1 MISNSI
7 YQKPVPINRAYIYIY
22 IYLFIYLFFW
32 IFLSVKKFIKKRKEK
47 EKEIYMRILNR
58 IPWTQPHYTK
68 TNQVGNHW
76 QKENFKPPWNL
87 NQETHNNM
95 WE

>member
-7 YQKPVPINRAYIYIY
+7 YQKPVPINRACIYI
-22 IYLFIYLFFW
+22 FIYSFES
-32 IFLSVKKFIKKRKEK
+32 FLVWKNLLKKEK

-76 QKENFKPPWNL
+76 QKANFKPPWNL